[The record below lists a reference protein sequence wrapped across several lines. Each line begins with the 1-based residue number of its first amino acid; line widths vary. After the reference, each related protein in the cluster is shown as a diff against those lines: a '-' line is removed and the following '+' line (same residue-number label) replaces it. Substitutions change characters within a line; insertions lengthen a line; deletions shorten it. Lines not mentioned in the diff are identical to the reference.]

1 MMKRWYVCITVLL
14 CSLTG
19 NGQQQPHYSQYM
31 LNQYILNPALAGIE
45 NYTDIRASHRHQWVG
60 INDAPVTTYL
70 TAHMPLGKSDFRTS
84 ATGFRIPGENPRG
97 SAYWEN
103 YTAAAPHHGIGV
115 QVINDRTGPLNRFA
129 GYITYAYHLGISPK
143 TSLAAG
149 FGAGISQLR
158 LNTAKLDFG
167 IVTPVDP
174 AVYENRSLNRLG
186 PDFNAGLY
194 LYSASWFL
202 GLSAQQL
209 APQKIRFNENE
220 VTAEGRQVPHLFG
233 TAGYRF
239 LLTEAFNLL
248 PSVLVKYIRP
258 LPVQADINV
267 KLQYLDLV
275 WGGVS
280 YRTGEGFAAMLG
292 LNISNA
298 LHIGYA
304 YDYTTTRLNTVS
316 KGTHEIL
323 LGFIIG
329 NKYGSWCP
337 KNVW

>member
-1 MMKRWYVCITVLL
+1 MMKRWYACIAVLL
-14 CSLTG
+14 HGLAG

-45 NYTDIRASHRHQWVG
+45 NYTDIKVSHRHQWVG

-84 ATGFRIPGENPRG
+84 ATGFRVPGENPRG

-115 QVINDRTGPLNRFA
+115 QVVNDRTGPLNRFS

-149 FGAGISQLR
+149 FGAGVSQLR

-167 IVTPVDP
+167 IITPVDP
-174 AVYENRSLNRLG
+174 AVYENRSLNQVS

-209 APQKIRFNENE
+209 VPQKIRFNDNE
-220 VTAEGRQVPHLFG
+220 VSAEGKQLPHFFG

-239 LLTEAFNLL
+239 LLTEEFNLL

-267 KLQYLDLV
+267 KLQYLDQV
-275 WGGVS
+275 WGGIS

-298 LHIGYA
+298 LNIGYA

-323 LGFIIG
+323 VGFIIG
-329 NKYGSWCP
+329 NKYGSSCP

>member
-1 MMKRWYVCITVLL
+1 MMKRGYASLTVLL
-14 CSLTG
+14 LCLTG

-45 NYTDIRASHRHQWVG
+45 NYTDIKVSHRHQWVG
-60 INDAPVTTYL
+60 ISDAPVTTYL
-70 TAHMPLGKSDFRTS
+70 TAFMPLGKSDLRTT

-115 QVINDRTGPLNRFA
+115 QAINDRTGPLNRFS
-129 GYITYAYHLGISPK
+129 GYITYAYHLGIGPK

-174 AVYENRSLNRLG
+174 AVYENRSLNEVS
-186 PDFNAGLY
+186 PDFNTGLY

-209 APQKIRFNENE
+209 VPQKIRFNDNE
-220 VTAEGRQVPHLFG
+220 VRADGKRVPHFFG
-233 TAGYRF
+233 MAGYRF
-239 LLTEAFNLL
+239 LLTEEFNLL
-248 PSVLVKYIRP
+248 PSLLVKYIRP
-258 LPVQADINV
+258 LPVQVDLNM
-267 KLQYLDLV
+267 KLQYLDQV

-298 LHIGYA
+298 LNIGYA

-323 LGFIIG
+323 VGFIIG
-329 NKYGSWCP
+329 NKYGSSCP

>member
-1 MMKRWYVCITVLL
+1 
-14 CSLTG
+14 
-19 NGQQQPHYSQYM
+19 M

-45 NYTDIRASHRHQWVG
+45 NYTDIKVSHRHQWVG

-84 ATGFRIPGENPRG
+84 ATGFRVPGENPRG

-115 QVINDRTGPLNRFA
+115 QVINDRTGPLNRFS

-149 FGAGISQLR
+149 FGAGVSQLR

-167 IVTPVDP
+167 IITPVDP
-174 AVYENRSLNRLG
+174 AVYENRSLNRVS

-194 LYSASWFL
+194 LYSTNWFL

-209 APQKIRFNENE
+209 VPQKIRFNDNE
-220 VTAEGRQVPHLFG
+220 VSAEGKQLPHFFG

-239 LLTEAFNLL
+239 LLTEEFNLL

-267 KLQYLDLV
+267 KLQYLDQV

-298 LHIGYA
+298 LNIGYA

-323 LGFIIG
+323 VGFIIG
-329 NKYGSWCP
+329 NKYGSSCP
-337 KNVW
+337 ENVW